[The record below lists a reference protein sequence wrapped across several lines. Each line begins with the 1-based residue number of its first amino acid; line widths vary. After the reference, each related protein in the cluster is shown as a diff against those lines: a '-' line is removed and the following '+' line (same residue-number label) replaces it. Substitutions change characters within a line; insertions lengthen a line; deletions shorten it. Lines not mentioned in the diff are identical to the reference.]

1 MLILTTND
9 IIITIVITF
18 VISVINNCKIA
29 KFRQYAL
36 YMPEISLC
44 QLWNR

>member
-18 VISVINNCKIA
+18 VISVINKLYG
-29 KFRQYAL
+29 RLGAL
-36 YMPEISLC
+36 GDGAE
-44 QLWNR
+44 